1 MARGASPRAQVKA
14 VLGLGP
20 IWAFV
25 SIKKVH
31 VNQDWFVFCPSSFCI
46 SEFSSGAKIPC
57 SLTTV
62 SVLEKASQETD
73 WLVTALQ
80 CSELERGPP
89 GRGGMDTRSPVAKQR
104 RRANGAS

>member
-1 MARGASPRAQVKA
+1 MCPGFGFRKGITLSVLFGESSLKA
-14 VLGLGP
+14 L
-20 IWAFV
+20 
-25 SIKKVH
+25 
-31 VNQDWFVFCPSSFCI
+31 
-46 SEFSSGAKIPC
+46 EFSSGAKIPC